1 VGGAHRNVHPVAVAE
16 RDADAGQRLEQRR
29 VGDDAGAAPGEL
41 LARLLEY
48 LDVPARAQEQVGGK
62 QSAE

>member
-1 VGGAHRNVHPVAVAE
+1 M
-16 RDADAGQRLEQRR
+16 
-29 VGDDAGAAPGEL
+29 GDDAGTAPAQL